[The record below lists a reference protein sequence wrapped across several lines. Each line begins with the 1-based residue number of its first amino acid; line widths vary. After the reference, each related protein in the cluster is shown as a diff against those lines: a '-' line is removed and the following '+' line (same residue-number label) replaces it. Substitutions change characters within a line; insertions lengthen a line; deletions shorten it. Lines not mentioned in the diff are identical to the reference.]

1 MNTLYITRGGRVML
15 DQDNNPVN
23 TSSDRV
29 AINDIYLLNED
40 TKIISFDK
48 DNNKIEKTGK
58 AGDLVI
64 SFWENEFPHRII
76 VVSNDEWKENIE
88 TYNTEEQKRKEEWAA
103 KHAEPCCDECDQCDG
118 CVKSC

>member
-15 DQDNNPVN
+15 DQDNNPIN

-29 AINDIYLLNED
+29 AINDVYLLKED

-58 AGDLVI
+58 AGDIVV
-64 SFWENEFPHRII
+64 SFWESTFPHSII
-76 VVSNDEWKENIE
+76 VVSNDEWRDNIE
-88 TYNTEEQKRKEEWAA
+88 TYNTEEQKLKEEWAA
-103 KHAEPCCDECDQCDG
+103 KKVAEGCSDCECC
-118 CVKSC
+118 KSC